1 MSVVLGGLSMEL
13 RLHKYV
19 FEGCGSIVYPQD
31 LKTNRNPPTQ
41 TDCMPNRSPLRY
53 PGGKTRA
60 LGLLDQYRSTYYPER
75 STLLSPFLGGGS
87 FELAQADRGMRV
99 YANDLF
105 APLYWFWAVL
115 KQDPRGL
122 RAAVQ
127 AYRPVSK
134 ETFLTL
140 RSSSLN
146 FPDPQQIA
154 AAYFVVNRC
163 SFSGA
168 TFCGGFSAEAAEK
181 RCNDTA
187 LDRLL
192 AVDLRSV
199 TLSNQDAIDFL
210 RAHPETTDTLIY
222 ADPPYFIP
230 TYVYGKD
237 GDMHEAF
244 DHAGFA
250 ECLRSRNDWILSYND
265 CSYIRE
271 LYMGCRIFQAAW
283 SYGMNAEKASSELI
297 ILPPEQSPE
306 AGVPGP

>member
-1 MSVVLGGLSMEL
+1 M
-13 RLHKYV
+13 
-19 FEGCGSIVYPQD
+19 
-31 LKTNRNPPTQ
+31 T
-41 TDCMPNRSPLRY
+41 NRSPLRY

-60 LGLLDQYRSTYYPER
+60 LRLLEQYRSTYYPGR
-75 STLLSPFLGGGS
+75 TTLLSPFLGGGS
-87 FELAQADRGMRV
+87 FELAQAERGMRV

-105 APLYWFWAVL
+105 TPLYWFWAVL
-115 KQDPRGL
+115 KQDPHGL

-127 AYRPVSK
+127 AYRPVRK
-134 ETFLTL
+134 ETFLAL
-140 RSSSLN
+140 RTSSLA
-146 FPDPQQIA
+146 FSDPQQIA

-168 TFCGGFSAEAAEK
+168 TFCGGYSAEAEET
-181 RCNDTA
+181 RCNDAA

-199 TLSNQDAIDFL
+199 TLSNHDAVAFL
-210 RAHPETTDTLIY
+210 RNHPETADTLIY
-222 ADPPYFIP
+222 ADPPYFIS

-250 ECLRSRNDWILSYND
+250 EYLRTRTDWILSYND

-271 LYMGCRIFQAAW
+271 LYTGCRIFPAVWA
-283 SYGMNAEKASSELI
+283 YGMNAEKPSSEVI
-297 ILPPEQSPE
+297 ILPPEQSPG
-306 AGVPGP
+306 ADVPTP